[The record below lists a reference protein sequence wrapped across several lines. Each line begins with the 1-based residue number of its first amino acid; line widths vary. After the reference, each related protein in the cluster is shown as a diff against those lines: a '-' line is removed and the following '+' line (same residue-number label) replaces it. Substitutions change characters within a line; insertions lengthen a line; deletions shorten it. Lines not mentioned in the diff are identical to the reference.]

1 MASKR
6 ARVIVSSGLKTVA
19 TVAKC
24 YLKWC
29 HNMSKG
35 QGDIMVKKQS
45 NFQLLKI
52 VAMLMIVAHHLV
64 SKNAFNVDTEIVGL
78 TANKLLLQILGNN
91 AFIGNNLFFL
101 ISAWFLSS
109 KAEDSINIKYSFSS
123 CVRLERIVLFYS
135 ISLLCLSLIFNRGGV
150 SLILVLKSIFPT
162 LFGLWWYPT
171 TYIVFLLMWPFY
183 HKGLKT
189 LDDDN
194 LKKCIVVMFG
204 VWSVST
210 LIPYVDLGSNNFCAF
225 LMLYAAVAYIKR
237 KRITYSNYKK
247 QCVGVIIIPYLLA
260 ALSIIVLDVLGIRLN
275 AAATY
280 SCYYI
285 RGNFRPVSMLVSI
298 GLFMWG
304 TTWKLKPNKI
314 IDWLA
319 DATFGIYLFH
329 MYPPV
334 MKILF
339 ERDFLIRDVIDKPYA
354 VLWLIVIT
362 MVIFLL
368 GLLIDTLRKA
378 LFNVCSLLLS
388 RIQARNSRG
397 V

>member
-1 MASKR
+1 M
-6 ARVIVSSGLKTVA
+6 I
-19 TVAKC
+19 
-24 YLKWC
+24 
-29 HNMSKG
+29 
-35 QGDIMVKKQS
+35 KKQS

-78 TANKLLLQILGNN
+78 TANKLLLQVFGNN

-109 KAEDSINIKYSFSS
+109 KAEDSINLKYSFSS

-135 ISLLCLSLIFNRGGV
+135 ISLLCLSLIFNKGGV

-225 LMLYAAVAYIKR
+225 LMLYAAVVYIKR

-260 ALSIIVLDVLGIRLN
+260 VLSIIVLDVLGMRLN

-298 GLFMWG
+298 GLFIWG
-304 TTWKLKPNKI
+304 VSWKIKYDRWINYI
-314 IDWLA
+314 A
-319 DATFGIYLFH
+319 NATFGVYLIH
-329 MYPPV
+329 MYPTV
-334 MKILF
+334 IKYLF
-339 ERDFLIRDVIDKPYA
+339 SDVFDLSKYIDKNYCIFY
-354 VLWLIVIT
+354 LMYGII
-362 MVIFLL
+362 VIFLL
-368 GLLIDTLRKA
+368 GVIIDTLREGIFCAAEK
-378 LFNVCSLLLS
+378 LRKLTVI
-388 RIQARNSRG
+388 RK
-397 V
+397 